1 MRFRQ
6 RVTLAHAES
15 LPLPITLV
23 EHPRERSQCGKP
35 AAKGTHRCNGLYRAP
50 VTVPM
55 NTASV
60 SIATTSPASIAREQR
75 DP

>member
-35 AAKGTHRCNGLYRAP
+35 AAKGTHTA
-50 VTVPM
+50 VTGSTGPR
-55 NTASV
+55 SR
-60 SIATTSPASIAREQR
+60 SR
-75 DP
+75 